1 MSKGTSGGRVRRSG
15 TRAVGDRG
23 WAGRLVGRSLTL
35 LLAGLL
41 LARMGGPAPLAAQDD
56 PVARRFAA
64 MSPEERVGQLFLV
77 AFFAADEAPL
87 ADVSTLVRD
96 RHLGGVVL
104 QKGNNVFNNGRGQDL
119 PRSIAALT
127 AELQRLALDRP
138 GGGVPLFVAVDH
150 EGNGDPLT
158 HLREGFTALPSQMA
172 IGATWDPEAA
182 RAVGAIAGRE
192 LEAVGVNLLLG
203 PVLDVLADPR
213 VDTGGDIG
221 VRAFGGHPYWVG
233 RMGEAYIQG
242 VHEGGGGRVATVA
255 KHFPGHGGSD
265 RLPDDQIATINK
277 ALSEL
282 ERVEL
287 PPFGAVVAPA
297 AGRPSEGLMTSHIR
311 YRGFQGNIQDA
322 TAPIS
327 FDPEGMRALFALPG
341 FGFADWRA
349 QGGLVV
355 SDSLGVRAVK
365 RLFDPALKTF
375 PHRDIARQAL
385 LAGNDLLILAEYGIP
400 AGWSLAMRNIE
411 DTAAYFSAQ
420 YRQDPRFRAR
430 ADEAA
435 LRVLRRKA
443 ALYPDWSLEA
453 VAADPEALGD
463 RVGGAAARETVAA
476 IAREAVTI
484 LRRGAQPQR
493 GDRILVITEDARRP
507 GSDPR
512 RRPLACPD
520 ESCGLAPE
528 RWERLTGLGPTL
540 VEALILERYGPG
552 GTGAIRAEDLASLSW
567 CQLGEI
573 LVPAPPPTEE
583 TAPGALPEGGS
594 PTAGPPSAEPA
605 AAGAA
610 AATPA
615 AATPCLSP
623 EDRGAALARLAEAD
637 WVVFAI
643 SDLRPEDVARLN
655 GFYLDQIEKL
665 SRARRAVLAFG
676 PPYYVHASNLARL
689 DALIVA
695 YSRIPAAIEA
705 GVDALFDVQ
714 LASEGRPGPPVTVED
729 AGYTLDEVVEP
740 APGPVLALELLAPDP
755 PAFDALPARVRLA
768 VGPIRDHN
776 GNPVPDG
783 TLVRLS
789 AEPAAALPGGAVT
802 VPSAGG
808 RALAE
813 LQLGAGGRVAISA
826 ATTTGGAV
834 SKAPLV
840 IELPAPTPT
849 LPAAPAG
856 EPGAADGAGVADD
869 GGLGRGAAIAGAG
882 RAPGPDLADLLVALA
897 LATVV
902 SGVVVGSPA
911 WRRQAPEGQLRAL
924 LLVLAGGLG
933 AYVALGL
940 AAQLG
945 TGFGTWLRPGLAA
958 AAALGALAGMGL
970 ALARARRATRPSA
983 PRPRTGGRG
992 PG

>member
-1 MSKGTSGGRVRRSG
+1 MTQGRAKPFGRARRSG
-15 TRAVGDRG
+15 TRGL
-23 WAGRLVGRSLTL
+23 AGRGRTGRMFGRSLAM
-35 LLAGLL
+35 LLAVLF
-41 LARMGGPAPLAAQDD
+41 LARMGGPAPLAAQAD

-96 RHLGGVVL
+96 RQLGGIVL
-104 QKGNNVFNNGRGQDL
+104 QKGNNIFNNRRGQDL

-287 PPFGAVVAPA
+287 PPFGAVVAPV

-365 RLFDPALKTF
+365 RLFDPALKSF

-411 DTAAYFSAQ
+411 DTAAYFAAQ

-430 ADEAA
+430 VDEAA

-443 ALYPDWSLEA
+443 ALYPDGSLEA

-476 IAREAVTI
+476 IAGEAVTV

-507 GSDPR
+507 STDPR

-552 GTGAIRAEDLASLSW
+552 GTGAIRAEDLGSLSW

-573 LVPAPPPTEE
+573 LVPAPPTEE
-583 TAPGALPEGGS
+583 PAPAEPPEGGT
-594 PTAGPPSAEPA
+594 PTAARPSAEPA
-605 AAGAA
+605 AAGAPA
-610 AATPA
+610 AGA
-615 AATPCLSP
+615 AATPCLSQA
-623 EDRGAALARLAEAD
+623 DREAALARLAEAD

-714 LASEGRPGPPVTVED
+714 LAAEGRPGPPVTVED

-755 PAFDALPARVRLA
+755 PVFNTLPARVRLA

-802 VPSAGG
+802 VPSVGG

-826 ATTTGGAV
+826 ATTTGGAF

-840 IELPAPTPT
+840 IELPVPTPT
-849 LPAAPAG
+849 LPATPAG
-856 EPGAADGAGVADD
+856 GTGGVDGAGVGPA
-869 GGLGRGAAIAGAG
+869 GRGAAGAGAG

-911 WRRQAPEGQLRAL
+911 WRRQALEGQLRAL

-945 TGFGTWLRPGLAA
+945 GWSGTWLRPGLAA
-958 AAALGALAGMGL
+958 AAALGALAGL
-970 ALARARRATRPSA
+970 ALARARRATRPSG
-983 PRPRTGGRG
+983 PVPRTGERG